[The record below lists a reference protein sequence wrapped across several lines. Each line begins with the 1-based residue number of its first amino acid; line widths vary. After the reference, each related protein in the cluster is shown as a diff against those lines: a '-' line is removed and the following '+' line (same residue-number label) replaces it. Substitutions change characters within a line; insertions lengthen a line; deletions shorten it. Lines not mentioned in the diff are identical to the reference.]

1 MNILDQM
8 RQAAFSGSLKQ
19 NNPPQATFDGLNYS
33 AEDDMAAAEL
43 STLKLDVAG
52 GISSWLETDDS
63 DLDAGETLVDRFDAI
78 MIGTVDAD
86 KNGDLDDDELDVLEL
101 AYGIASDYLISQG
114 VNNED
119 VAAMLNDGDEAAA
132 ENIHEFLINMGVDGE
147 DAEMAAINAAAFEF
161 DEDSDSAVMDATY
174 KRTVAICNGVKTIV
188 RKRISGTVKLSAKQK
203 AAIKKM
209 QLKAHSGKARAKR
222 LKSLKRRKAMG
233 L

>member
-174 KRTVAICNGVKTIV
+174 KRTVAIRNGVKTIV